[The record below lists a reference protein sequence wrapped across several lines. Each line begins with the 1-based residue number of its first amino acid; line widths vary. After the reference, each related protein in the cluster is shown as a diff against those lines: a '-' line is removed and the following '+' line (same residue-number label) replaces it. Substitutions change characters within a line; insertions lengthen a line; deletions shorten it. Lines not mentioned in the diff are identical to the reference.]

1 MEFKDYYKLLG
12 VDRSASQD
20 ELKKAFRRLSREY
33 HPDVN
38 QNPGAEDR
46 FKEIN
51 EAYEVLKDPQ
61 KRKQYDMFGSN
72 YRHGQQ
78 FDPSAYAGGG
88 FDFSSIFGGGG
99 GGPSRGRGSGGRS
112 AAFSDFFEAFFGA
125 KQKQAQWAS
134 QGGAPGAQKGED
146 LETRLTLTLDELYH
160 GGSKKIAIDLEG
172 RGTPSELTIKIPP
185 GTKDGM
191 KIRLTGKGRPSR
203 MGGPAGDLL
212 LSVEVRPQAEAS
224 VDEFDITLP
233 LKLAPWEAALGGK
246 VEFATIDGSVMLSVP
261 AGVSSGQKMRLKGK
275 GLQKSDGSRGL
286 LYAEIQIAI
295 PKTLSADERR
305 LLEDWKSIS
314 TFNPRGDS

>member
-1 MEFKDYYKLLG
+1 MGSSLTPRLMPEGASTLAQSSVALQ
-12 VDRSASQD
+12 VDRLEAAAQVDAPPRSVISSKRSLVRSRSKPSGH
-20 ELKKAFRRLSREY
+20 LK
-33 HPDVN
+33 
-38 QNPGAEDR
+38 
-46 FKEIN
+46 
-51 EAYEVLKDPQ
+51 EV
-61 KRKQYDMFGSN
+61 
-72 YRHGQQ
+72 
-78 FDPSAYAGGG
+78 A
-88 FDFSSIFGGGG
+88 
-99 GGPSRGRGSGGRS
+99 RGS
-112 AAFSDFFEAFFGA
+112 
-125 KQKQAQWAS
+125 
-134 QGGAPGAQKGED
+134 KGED

-203 MGGPAGDLL
+203 VGGPAGDLL

-275 GLQKSDGSRGL
+275 GI
-286 LYAEIQIAI
+286 AEGRRVARASVCGNSNCDS
-295 PKTLSADERR
+295 KDTLGR
-305 LLEDWKSIS
+305 
-314 TFNPRGDS
+314 

>member
-1 MEFKDYYKLLG
+1 MEFKDYYQLLG
-12 VDRSASQD
+12 VDRSATQD
-20 ELKKAFRRLSREY
+20 ELKKAFRKLSREY

-38 QNPGAEDR
+38 QNPSAEDR

-61 KRKQYDMFGSN
+61 KRKQYDMFGAN

-88 FDFSSIFGGGG
+88 FDFSSIFGGAAGG
-99 GGPSRGRGSGGRS
+99 APRGRQGGAGRS

-134 QGGAPGAQKGED
+134 QGNPGAAKGED
-146 LETRLTLTLDELYH
+146 LETKLTLSLEELYH

-172 RGTPSELTIKIPP
+172 RGKPSELTIKIPP

-212 LSVEVRPQAEAS
+212 LSVEVRRTPDAQVE
-224 VDEFDITLP
+224 EFDITLP
-233 LKLAPWEAALGGK
+233 LKLAPWEAALGAK
-246 VEFATIDGSVMLSVP
+246 VDFATIDGSVTLSVP

-275 GLQKSDGSRGL
+275 GLQKSDGSRGI
-286 LYAEIQIAI
+286 LYAEIQIAM
-295 PKTLSADERR
+295 PKSLSDEERH
-305 LLEDWKSIS
+305 LLEQWQKLS
-314 TFNPRGDS
+314 TFNPRGDR

>member
-1 MEFKDYYKLLG
+1 MEFKDYYQLLG
-12 VDRSASQD
+12 VSRSASQD

-38 QNPGAEDR
+38 QDPGAEDR

-61 KRKQYDMFGSN
+61 KRKQYDMFGAN

-99 GGPSRGRGSGGRS
+99 PGGGPRARQSGGRS

-125 KQKQAQWAS
+125 KQKQAQWAA
-134 QGGAPGAQKGED
+134 QGAPGAQKGED
-146 LETRLTLTLDELYH
+146 LETRLTLSLEELYH

-172 RGTPSELTIKIPP
+172 RGKPTELTIKIPP

-212 LSVEVRPQAEAS
+212 LSVDLRVAPGAQVEEY
-224 VDEFDITLP
+224 DITLP
-233 LKLAPWEAALGGK
+233 LKLAPWEAALGAK
-246 VEFATIDGSVMLSVP
+246 VEFATIDGSVNLSVP

-275 GLQKSDGSRGL
+275 GLQKSDGQRGML
-286 LYAEIQIAI
+286 FAEIQIAI
-295 PKTLSADERR
+295 PKSLSDEERKI
-305 LLEDWKSIS
+305 LESWKKVS
-314 TFNPRGDS
+314 TFNPRGEA